1 MTYSQLVIAEFKNNT
16 LSKVTFEAIAVAK
29 QLAPKEYII
38 GAIFGVKDMQS
49 HAETL
54 IKAGCDKVF
63 VMEHPE
69 FIRETTDA
77 YSQALQSVI
86 KEYPVQNILM
96 GHTSFGQVLAPTLAQ
111 QLEMGIV
118 SDVVDIAC
126 EDDFEFT
133 IPIYAGKAFT
143 KRILKEN
150 QGIVTIRPHNF
161 SSNIFDNN
169 RIGEIKYPEIDIQEK
184 RESLI
189 EQLQF
194 ATNNTDIQSSDIII
208 AGGRGMETHDHFHLL
223 YELAELLG
231 GTVGAAR
238 GASDEGFCDSS
249 ILIGQTG
256 AKVTP
261 KLYIA
266 CGISGA
272 TQHIAGM
279 SGADIV
285 VAINKD
291 PEAMIFK
298 NADYG
303 IVGDVKEVIPELIKL
318 LKSDEMRSIIKE

>member
-1 MTYSQLVIAEFKNNT
+1 MTSSQLVIAELKNNR
-16 LSKVTFEAIAVAK
+16 LSNVTFEAIGVARK
-29 QLAPKEYII
+29 MKPTDRII
-38 GAIFGVKDMQS
+38 GVIFGVKDIQQY
-49 HAETL
+49 AETL
-54 IKAGCDKVF
+54 IKSGCDEVL

-69 FIRETTDA
+69 FVRETIDA
-77 YSQALQSVI
+77 YVQALQKVMS
-86 KEYPVQNILM
+86 EYAVQYIVT
-96 GHTSFGQVLAPTLAQ
+96 GHTTFGQGLAATLANECEVG
-111 QLEMGIV
+111 LI
-118 SDVVDIAC
+118 SDVVDITNG
-126 EDDFEFT
+126 EKIQFT
-133 IPIYAGKAFT
+133 TPVYAGKAYA
-143 KRILKEN
+143 KRILKED
-150 QGIVTIRPHNF
+150 QGVITIRPHNF
-161 SSNIFDNN
+161 EPTSFDEN
-169 RIGEIKYPEIDIQEK
+169 REGHITYPEIHLQEK

-194 ATNNTDIQSSDIII
+194 ATNQADIRSSDIIV
-208 AGGRGMETHDHFHLL
+208 AGGRGMETHEHFHLL

-279 SGADIV
+279 SEADVV

-298 NADYG
+298 YADYG
-303 IVGDVKEVIPELIKL
+303 IVGDVKEVIPQFIEI
-318 LKSDEMRSIIKE
+318 LKAN